1 MSPAIMR
8 SYEYMSIFVKFYP
21 ATKQSQL
28 SELMNHERSQSTK
41 VYQVVSGNDSKLNT
55 VSLTGFNR

>member
-1 MSPAIMR
+1 MR
-8 SYEYMSIFVKFYP
+8 SYDYMSIFVKFYP

-41 VYQVVSGNDSKLNT
+41 VYQVESGNDGKLNT
-55 VSLTGFNR
+55 VFLIGFNR